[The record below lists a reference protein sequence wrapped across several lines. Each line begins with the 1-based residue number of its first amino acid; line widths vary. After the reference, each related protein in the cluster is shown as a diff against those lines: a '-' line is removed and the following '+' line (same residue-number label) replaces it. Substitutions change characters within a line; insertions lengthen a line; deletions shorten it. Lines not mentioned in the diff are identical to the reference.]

1 MHSAE
6 KLFARLAR
14 LSRRV
19 PEDAPSH
26 ELPPALATRVLARL
40 RADEL
45 APASPWERLSIRAL
59 PLGAA
64 AAVICLYFG
73 SRTTEVPG
81 SDEQWLAQSIV
92 QNQLEP

>member
-1 MHSAE
+1 MPSAE

-14 LSRRV
+14 LARRAPEAV
-19 PEDAPSH
+19 PSDD
-26 ELPPALATRVLARL
+26 LPPALATRVLARL
-40 RADEL
+40 RADDL
-45 APASPWERLSIRAL
+45 QPASPWERLSIRAV

-73 SRTTEVPG
+73 SRPTEPPG
-81 SDEQWLAQSIV
+81 ADEQWLAQSIV